1 MTGANLMAELSG
13 NTRVSLLQH
22 LRAEQPVCPVGLPD
36 GTRIWLVTRYDD
48 ARRALTDPT
57 LSNRLARGTL
67 LRNEGGPTSQHMLV
81 SDPPDHTRLRRLVS
95 AGFTA
100 RRVERLEP
108 RISAIAD
115 DLLDAMAGRDE
126 VDLIGGYAFP
136 LPIQVICELLGVPSA
151 DRDQFRVWSK
161 EVVAGPLSSDP
172 GQVERTRVALGH
184 IVGYIGH
191 LLAAKRRTP
200 GDDLLSALL
209 DVRDQGDRLT
219 EDELVSM
226 VFLMLI
232 AGHETTMNLIGN
244 GIYLLLTHPGQR
256 DRIGAD
262 PGLLSSA
269 IEEFL
274 RYESPVQTSSLRMTT
289 EPVRYSGVTIPAG
302 QLVLISLA
310 SANRDEAG
318 TPDPDRFD
326 ITRPGTTHL
335 AFGHGIH
342 FCLGAALAR
351 LEGRI
356 AIAALLHRYP
366 ALELARDPTD
376 LTWRPSL
383 FIQGLTELPVRLTPG
398 IPGAT

>member
-1 MTGANLMAELSG
+1 M
-13 NTRVSLLQH
+13 
-22 LRAEQPVCPVGLPD
+22 
-36 GTRIWLVTRYDD
+36 
-48 ARRALTDPT
+48 
-57 LSNRLARGTL
+57 
-67 LRNEGGPTSQHMLV
+67 
-81 SDPPDHTRLRRLVS
+81 
-95 AGFTA
+95 
-100 RRVERLEP
+100 
-108 RISAIAD
+108 
-115 DLLDAMAGRDE
+115 
-126 VDLIGGYAFP
+126 
-136 LPIQVICELLGVPSA
+136 
-151 DRDQFRVWSK
+151 
-161 EVVAGPLSSDP
+161 
-172 GQVERTRVALGH
+172 
-184 IVGYIGH
+184 
-191 LLAAKRRTP
+191 
-200 GDDLLSALL
+200 
-209 DVRDQGDRLT
+209 
-219 EDELVSM
+219 
-226 VFLMLI
+226 
-232 AGHETTMNLIGN
+232 
-244 GIYLLLTHPGQR
+244 
-256 DRIGAD
+256 
-262 PGLLSSA
+262 
-269 IEEFL
+269 
-274 RYESPVQTSSLRMTT
+274 TSSLRMTT